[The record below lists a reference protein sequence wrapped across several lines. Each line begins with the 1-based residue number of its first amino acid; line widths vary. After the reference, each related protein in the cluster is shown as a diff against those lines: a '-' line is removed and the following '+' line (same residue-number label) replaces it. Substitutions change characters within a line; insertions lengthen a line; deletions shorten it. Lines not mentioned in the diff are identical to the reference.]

1 MRMMAILL
9 GASAFVYYVTGLRGS
24 FTRKTRLYFAMGT
37 WIVVYL
43 VTMLLVFLGGNL

>member
-9 GASAFVYYVTGLRGS
+9 GESAFVYYVTGLRGS

>member
-24 FTRKTRLYFAMGT
+24 FTRRTRLYFAMGT

-43 VTMLLVFLGGNL
+43 VTMILVFLGGNL